1 MSVLFPGCSLL
12 LEGVRDS
19 SCESWQRWTLM
30 EIMENWL
37 FFAALLLS
45 LSGTEKFNYI
55 ISGLLSMTFDMVC
68 FSILLQQQIPE
79 IYSPLDSFIP
89 SKWFHANFME
99 SPFAFELQNSLPLET
114 HRLIAFTCPIFTTTH
129 LEGYRTELHI
139 MVIEIKVLWI

>member
-1 MSVLFPGCSLL
+1 
-12 LEGVRDS
+12 
-19 SCESWQRWTLM
+19 M

-55 ISGLLSMTFDMVC
+55 IAGLLSMTFDMVC

-89 SKWFHANFME
+89 SK
-99 SPFAFELQNSLPLET
+99 
-114 HRLIAFTCPIFTTTH
+114 
-129 LEGYRTELHI
+129 
-139 MVIEIKVLWI
+139 